1 MKCHN
6 CNFIS
11 FDYNETCPKCN
22 KSISDERDI
31 LGFQA
36 YKSTPPALL
45 QELTGKAG
53 IPGDEIVNAEMF
65 SNSMTAKEEIAVNTA
80 DSQAIEAME
89 ATFQNSQELEI
100 ELEEISSDQPM
111 NSSEMVDLS
120 TNLGETSDLVE
131 DNEISLSIDDLSIDN
146 HEDASYKIVQ
156 TDENDIVFDQEF
168 LSPESDNNDAVDIDP
183 VATIINSDEFTDEPG
198 QAEDEKDQSI
208 SLDLDSLELDLEIDE
223 T

>member
-11 FDYNETCPKCN
+11 FDYNEACPKCN

-45 QELTGKAG
+45 QGLTGKTG
-53 IPGDEIVNAEMF
+53 VSGDEVADPEMF
-65 SNSMTAKEEIAVNTA
+65 GNSMATKEEIAVNTA

-89 ATFQNSQELEI
+89 AAFQDSQELEI
-100 ELEEISSDQPM
+100 ELEEISSDQTL

-120 TNLGETSDLVE
+120 TDMGETSDLVE
-131 DNEISLSIDDLSIDN
+131 DNKISLSIDDLSINN
-146 HEDASYKIVQ
+146 HEDASDKIVQ
-156 TDENDIVFDQEF
+156 TDENDIIFDQEF
-168 LSPESDNNDAVDIDP
+168 LSPESDNNDAGDIDA
-183 VATIINSDEFTDEPG
+183 VATIINSDEFTDAPG
-198 QAEDEKDQSI
+198 QVEDEKDQSI
-208 SLDLDSLELDLEIDE
+208 SLDLESLELDLEIDE